1 MLRIFFMDF
10 SNLNNSANKKKN
22 DLLRIN
28 CIASQKLY
36 FSINSNF
43 MKKIH
48 ASNHECA
55 HKYEKY

>member
-1 MLRIFFMDF
+1 MDF